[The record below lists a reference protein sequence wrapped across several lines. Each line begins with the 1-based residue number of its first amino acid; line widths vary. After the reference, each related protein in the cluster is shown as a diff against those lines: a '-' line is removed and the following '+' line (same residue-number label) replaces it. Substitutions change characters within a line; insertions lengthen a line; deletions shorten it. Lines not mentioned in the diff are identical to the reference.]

1 MKVCTNCGGSIQE
14 DQNFCPYCGLK
25 IDQNLQNDI
34 KSAVNKETAV
44 NHIIETNAEKNAN
57 SNSLSNTTC
66 KRRST
71 ALSIIAFVFSFTSIL
86 SPIAIVLAIIDLIKN
101 KGRRHGFSIAALI
114 IGCLLSFV
122 IVIGIV
128 ETSKVVSTS
137 NSTNNLSVSAT
148 DRQTSKKTPKATTA
162 TPRATNK
169 PTSVPTPT
177 VDPKEQFV
185 NSCEVVVYQEVERS
199 PNSFKGKNI
208 HIEGK
213 IVQVLEGWF
222 DTVTYRVATN
232 KNGRDDVWYVTYS
245 RQSDE
250 SRVLEGDYV
259 TIYGVCNGIET
270 YRTVLGSSITIPAI
284 KAKYIEV
291 NTKASN

>member
-34 KSAVNKETAV
+34 KSAVNKETTV

-137 NSTNNLSVSAT
+137 NGTNNLSVSAT
-148 DRQTSKKTPKATTA
+148 DRQTSKKTPKAATA